1 MGLDF
6 VGLGSML
13 KCGFGYEFENETD
26 EVDVIVDFGGVVKW
40 WILPCFVGLVES
52 GNEGVDVKRPLN
64 LGLVSNI
71 NLKNWRE
78 FNLIY

>member
-26 EVDVIVDFGGVVKW
+26 EIDVIVDFG
-40 WILPCFVGLVES
+40 
-52 GNEGVDVKRPLN
+52 
-64 LGLVSNI
+64 
-71 NLKNWRE
+71 
-78 FNLIY
+78 